1 MKKII
6 TTYED
11 FVPDVSEDYSEIP
24 YIVEDDKELQPA
36 VALQQ
41 MLQNYGPAKVFAGYT
56 SQQYSDDI
64 PVTNYRP
71 DLQTFTEQV
80 RRQQEELARSALMTQ
95 AETDGAEQSESKP
108 TNSASEQAVLETSS
122 SVEK

>member
-1 MKKII
+1 MKKTI

-11 FVPDVSEDYSEIP
+11 FVPDVAEDYSDVP

-56 SQQYSDDI
+56 SQSYSDEI
-64 PVTNYRP
+64 PVTDYRP

-80 RRQQEELARSALMTQ
+80 RRQQEELARSALTRE
-95 AETDGAEQSESKP
+95 AKADGAEQSEPKP
-108 TNSASEQAVLETSS
+108 ESSASEEAVLETSS
-122 SVEK
+122 PVEK

>member
-11 FVPDVSEDYSEIP
+11 FVPDVFEDYSDVP

-56 SQQYSDDI
+56 SQSYSDDI
-64 PVTNYRP
+64 PVTDYRP

-80 RRQQEELARSALMTQ
+80 RRQQEELARSALTRE
-95 AETDGAEQSESKP
+95 AKADGAKQSEPKP
-108 TNSASEQAVLETSS
+108 DSSASEEAALETSS
-122 SVEK
+122 PVEK